1 MRFFEELKRRNVF
14 RVGIAYGVSAW
25 VVLQF
30 ADLVLDNIV
39 APDWVMHVLMLVIGL
54 GFVVSLVVAW
64 AYELTPEGIKRES
77 EVDRGQSVTNQ
88 TAKKLH
94 YVTLGAIAVLIALLL
109 TDRFM
114 PAGDSDV
121 QPVQT
126 LEIADPAIDSIEPAP
141 AASKPL
147 QRGVAV
153 LPFSNLSED
162 PNNAFFA
169 GGVHEDILTSL
180 SRIADLRVIS
190 RTSMLKIAEQGLDIR
205 AIGQQ
210 LNVSHVLEGSVRRA
224 GDRVRVTVQL
234 IDASNDNH
242 LWADNFDRQLDD
254 IFAIQSE
261 VAQKIAGQLEAELS
275 PELAQQLAEAPTQNT
290 EAYDLYLKSREMART
305 WRAAEGFKQM
315 QPLLEQAVALD
326 PNFISA
332 LIDLAEVYGRLVWT
346 GSDPDGVY
354 REKAKTITD
363 RILKQWPN
371 RPEAD
376 IARGN
381 YHYTVERDYQ
391 QALFAYQKA
400 LQSMPNDTELLIS
413 ISSSYKRL
421 GQFALGLPIITLA
434 ESLDPE
440 HPIIAGEKTFHLVG
454 TGRFEEA
461 LEQARKNA
469 AKFPDDRNTQY
480 NLGTFSWM
488 LFGNKSEYLQII
500 ESLRQTTPLMIATD
514 ATAQR
519 MLMKPAEL
527 DQQIGWISQFRDGA
541 DFWAAT
547 KLDIQ
552 IAELLNLAGREEES
566 QQMARTTLASIDDRL
581 AQKLPLGGNTPEL
594 DYAQMAYLGCLAG
607 DQEAYLRYTDMT
619 NSIESVALDTVNQKV
634 RMLAQAAAEC
644 GDEEALW
651 EAINRLDSKS
661 GMYSRFSKW
670 VIATDPLYQRY
681 FADIPEY
688 QEMVRTLQ
696 VSEDDGT

>member
-1 MRFFEELKRRNVF
+1 MIFFEELKRRNVF

-25 VVLQF
+25 VLLQF

-39 APDWVMHVLMLVIGL
+39 APAWVMHVLMMFIGL

-77 EVDRGQSVTNQ
+77 EVTRDQSVTQ
-88 TAKKLH
+88 HTAKKLH
-94 YVTLGAIAVLIALLL
+94 YITLGAIAVLIALLL
-109 TDRFM
+109 ADRFM
-114 PAGDSDV
+114 PTGDDSAELA
-121 QPVQT
+121 QT
-126 LEIADPAIDSIEPAP
+126 VGTTEPAVEMTEP
-141 AASKPL
+141 DLTASKPL
-147 QRGVAV
+147 TRGVAV
-153 LPFSNLSED
+153 LPFTNLSED

-205 AIGQQ
+205 EIGLQ

-242 LWADNFDRQLDD
+242 LWADNFDRKLDD

-290 EAYDLYLKSREMART
+290 EAYDLYLKARELART
-305 WRAAEGFKQM
+305 WLGAEGFKQM

-326 PNFISA
+326 PNFINASV
-332 LIDLAEVYGRLVWT
+332 DLAEVYGRLVWT
-346 GSDPDGVY
+346 GADPEGVY

-363 RILKQWPN
+363 RILKQWPD

-376 IARGN
+376 IAKGN
-381 YHYTVERDYQ
+381 YHYTVGRNYQ
-391 QALFAYQKA
+391 QALFSYQKA
-400 LQSMPNDTELLIS
+400 LQLMPNNTELLIS

-421 GQFALGLPIITLA
+421 GQFALGLPVITLA

-454 TGRFEEA
+454 SGRHEEA
-461 LEQARKNA
+461 LEQARKSA
-469 AKFPDDRNTQY
+469 AKLPDDESAQY
-480 NLGTFSWM
+480 NLATFSWL
-488 LFGNKSEYLQII
+488 LFGNKSEYLRIM
-500 ESLRQTTPLMIATD
+500 ESIRQTNPLMVASN

-519 MLMKPAEL
+519 MLMNPAEL
-527 DQQIGWISQFRDGA
+527 DQQISWINQLRDEA
-541 DFWAAT
+541 DFWTAT
-547 KLDIQ
+547 KLELQ

-566 QQMARTTLASIDDRL
+566 QQMARTTLASIAGRL

-594 DYAQMAYLGCLAG
+594 DYAGFAYLGCLAG
-607 DQEAYLRYTDMT
+607 DQEAYLRYTDIT
-619 NSIESVALDTVNQKV
+619 ESIESVALDTVDQKT
-634 RMLAQAAAEC
+634 RMLAQATAEC
-644 GDEEALW
+644 GDVEALW
-651 EAINRLDSKS
+651 AATKNSDS
-661 GMYSRFSKW
+661 GFYTTFNKW
-670 VIATDPLYQRY
+670 ALATDPLYQHY

-688 QEMVRTLQ
+688 QEMVRALQ
-696 VSEDDGT
+696 SDKGSGD